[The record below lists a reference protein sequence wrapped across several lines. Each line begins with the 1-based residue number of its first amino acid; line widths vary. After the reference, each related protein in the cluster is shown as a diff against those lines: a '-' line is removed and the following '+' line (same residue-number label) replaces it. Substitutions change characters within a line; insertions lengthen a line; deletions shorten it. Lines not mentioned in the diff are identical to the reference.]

1 VTKGCPATPRIAIA
15 CGGTGGH
22 FFPGVAVGDALR
34 ERGAE
39 VTLLISPKKIDRQAA
54 RTLEGFTIRELPA
67 VAFSMRSPLGF
78 IRGFWR
84 SLGAAAKVFK
94 ERPPAAVLAMGGFT
108 SAAPIVQ
115 GWRRGAATFLHES
128 NAIPGR
134 ANRMLAPWVDG
145 IFAGLEAARDRF
157 LNTST
162 IVTGTPVRPGFVGL
176 DPSVCRDRLGL
187 DVQRPTL
194 LVMGG
199 SQGARGVNDLM
210 LAALPGLVR
219 ARPRWQVLHLAGEGE
234 VERVR
239 RAHERAGRDAQVHA
253 FLDNMPAALGAADVA
268 VSRAGASS
276 LAELAA
282 ARLPSVLVPYPL
294 AADDHQRHNAR
305 GFEAAGG
312 AVVVEQG
319 TPPSQMIR
327 AIDRLMENRNDMRA
341 ALARQDVPGAADRVA
356 AQVLAGCG
364 SPRRQFKWMT
374 AWA

>member
-1 VTKGCPATPRIAIA
+1 VTKGSHATPRIAIA

-22 FFPGVAVGDALR
+22 FFPGVAVGDALQ

-39 VTLLISPKKIDRQAA
+39 VMLLISPKKIDRQAA
-54 RTLEGFTIRELPA
+54 RSLEGFSIRELPA
-67 VAFSMRSPLGF
+67 VAFSVRSPLGF
-78 IRGFWR
+78 VRGFWR
-84 SLGAAAKVFK
+84 SLRAVANVFN
-94 ERPPAAVLAMGGFT
+94 EDPPAAVLAMGGFT

-115 GWRRGAATFLHES
+115 GWRMGAATFLHES

-134 ANRMLAPWVDG
+134 ANRLLAPWVDG
-145 IFAGLEAARDRF
+145 IFTGLEAARNRF
-157 LNTST
+157 LNTSA

-176 DPSVCRDRLGL
+176 DRSDCRDRLGL
-187 DVQRPTL
+187 DARRPTL

-199 SQGARGVNDLM
+199 SQGARGVNDLL
-210 LAALPGLVR
+210 LAALPGLIR
-219 ARPRWQVLHLAGEGE
+219 ARPSWQVLHLTGEGE
-234 VERVR
+234 AERVR
-239 RAHERAGRDAQVHA
+239 RAHERAGRDARVLA
-253 FLDNMPAALGAADVA
+253 FLDDMPAALGAADVA

-312 AVVVEQG
+312 AVMVEQG
-319 TPPSQMIR
+319 APPSQLAR
-327 AIDRLMENRNDMRA
+327 AIDCLMKNRNEMRV
-341 ALARQDVPGAADRVA
+341 ALARQDAPGAADRVA
-356 AQVLAGCG
+356 VQVLAGCG
-364 SPRRQFKWMT
+364 LTRRLFKWTT